1 MEAVDSCTVYYSY
14 ESDRFQ
20 ASFDGTI
27 PCVEIVS
34 ATAAIYFSVTSA
46 YIQSI
51 YKIDSLKSLKKI

>member
-14 ESDRFQ
+14 ESDPFQ
-20 ASFDGTI
+20 AAFDGTI

-34 ATAAIYFSVTSA
+34 ATAAIYFSATSA